1 MQSRDIIHVTAAEWR
16 WVVVVSGGLVLL
28 AFLPLL
34 WLAVSGV
41 VGDDWQFMGVLY
53 NYRDGATYL
62 SKMAQGAEGA
72 WLLHFQHTPD
82 DHTAAF
88 IQVIYPLLGQLAQL
102 TGIPPIALF
111 HAARVVASLFMYM
124 AIYQFAAVVWTR
136 LRTRRIFF
144 AFASI
149 GAGFGWIFLLFA
161 PSVAF
166 PAWLSFDVFP
176 DLTIP
181 EMFPFYSSL
190 MNVHFPLAI
199 ACLALLASIMI
210 VVFRPGENQNPS
222 VHNGGLEVGLLSFA
236 LSLLYPQAVAP
247 FGIALGLFVGVDWL
261 RQRRINMRALRW
273 WLVAVAPAA
282 PIAVYYGAL
291 LTYNPAIAEW
301 NEQNVTATPSPGVLL
316 LGLGIPLLIALPGIY
331 RAIRRFEPD
340 GDQLMLIWLLV
351 MIVVMYLPTN
361 VQRRFSAGMM
371 LIIAYFAT
379 RSLEDFWF
387 AYVKRRWRARL
398 FVIAVPLMAMS
409 FLLLL
414 AGNLR
419 VVVGPFLERDYAA
432 AFEWLRG
439 NTRSDDVVLASPTVS
454 LWVPAWVGA
463 RVVYGHPFETLR
475 AVSREQSVLGWYTDT
490 TASSCD
496 DVLENNTFN
505 VRYVIVGPQE
515 TALGETRCPEALTE
529 VARFG
534 SVAVYAP

>member
-1 MQSRDIIHVTAAEWR
+1 MQSRHITHVTAAEWR
-16 WVVVVSGGLVLL
+16 WVVLVAGGLVLL

-53 NYRDGATYL
+53 NFRDGATYL
-62 SKMAQGAEGA
+62 SKMVQGAGGA
-72 WLLHFQHTPD
+72 WALHFQHTPE
-82 DHTAAF
+82 DHPAVF
-88 IQVIYPLLGQLAQL
+88 IQIIYPLLGHLAQL
-102 TGIPPIALF
+102 SGIPSIALF

-144 AFASI
+144 VLASI
-149 GAGFGWIFLLFA
+149 GAGFGWI
-161 PSVAF
+161 
-166 PAWLSFDVFP
+166 LSPLTGDTTFP

-190 MNVHFPLAI
+190 MNVHFPLTI

-210 VVFRPGENQNPS
+210 AVFRPGETQDPN
-222 VHNGGLEVGLLSFA
+222 VHNGGLEVSLLSLA
-236 LSLLYPQAVAP
+236 VSLLYPQALAP
-247 FGIALGLFVGVDWL
+247 FGIALGLFIVVDWV
-261 RQRRINMRALRW
+261 RQRRINMRVLRW
-273 WLVAVAPAA
+273 GLAAVVPAV

-291 LTYNPAIAEW
+291 VTYNPAVAEW
-301 NEQNVTATPSPGVLL
+301 NSQNVTAAPSPVVLL
-316 LGLGIPLLIALPGIY
+316 LGLGIPLIIALPGIY

-361 VQRRFSAGMM
+361 IQRRFSAGLM

-387 AYVKRRWRARL
+387 SYVSRRWRTRL
-398 FVIAVPLMAMS
+398 FVVAVPLMAMS
-409 FLLLL
+409 FLLVM
-414 AGNLR
+414 AISLR
-419 VVVGPFLERDYAA
+419 VEAGAFLERDYAA
-432 AFEWLRG
+432 TFQWLRA
-439 NTRSDDVVLASPTVS
+439 NTRSDDVIMASPTVS

-463 RVVYGHPFETLR
+463 RVVYGHPFETLN
-475 AVSREQSVLGWYTDT
+475 AESREQAVLAWYGDS
-490 TASSCD
+490 AESNCEDALSNGAYR
-496 DVLENNTFN
+496 VQ
-505 VRYVIVGPQE
+505 YVIVGPQE
-515 TALGETRCPEALTE
+515 TALGETRCPETLTE
-529 VARFG
+529 VAHFG